1 MLVTR
6 QDDTVLADFE
16 YYKYTPSMAGA
27 VVFVIL
33 FVITSVLHLWQ
44 MFRTR
49 TWFMIPFC
57 IGGVM
62 EVIGYIGRAASS
74 QETPDWTLGPYII
87 QSIFLLVAPALF
99 AASIYMELA
108 RIVLMVEADHALF
121 IRRKW
126 LTTIFVCGD
135 VLSFLMQ
142 SSGGGLM
149 ASGNSDSVNKGESI
163 IMGGLAVQLIF
174 FFLFIVAGAVFHA
187 RVRKSPTAKC
197 ARYPWQKHMVS
208 LYLVS
213 VLIFVRC
220 LVRLIEY
227 GQGFDGYIISHE
239 IYLFIFDA
247 LLMWLAMVVM
257 NWVHPSE
264 VAALIRG
271 YGKMSDKVIGTKD
284 VGSQYH
290 NVQLGPWA

>member
-142 SSGGGLM
+142 SSGEHLSVEPVM
-149 ASGNSDSVNKGESI
+149 LKLLTTSQVVASWQAATAILSTRARASSW
-163 IMGGLAVQLIF
+163 AV
-174 FFLFIVAGAVFHA
+174 
-187 RVRKSPTAKC
+187 
-197 ARYPWQKHMVS
+197 
-208 LYLVS
+208 
-213 VLIFVRC
+213 
-220 LVRLIEY
+220 
-227 GQGFDGYIISHE
+227 
-239 IYLFIFDA
+239 
-247 LLMWLAMVVM
+247 
-257 NWVHPSE
+257 
-264 VAALIRG
+264 
-271 YGKMSDKVIGTKD
+271 
-284 VGSQYH
+284 
-290 NVQLGPWA
+290 